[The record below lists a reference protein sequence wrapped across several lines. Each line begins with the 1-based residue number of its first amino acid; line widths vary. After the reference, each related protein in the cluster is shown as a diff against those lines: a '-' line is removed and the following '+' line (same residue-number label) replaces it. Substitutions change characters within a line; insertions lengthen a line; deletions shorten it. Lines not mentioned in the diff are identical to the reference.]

1 MLYSLLQ
8 LIQCDTYCIILRV
21 LRNCGAYIFIQFVIS
36 FHSYCVAVFL
46 LFWLLTCV
54 FVSYIMKL
62 YKSMH
67 TSFLVCALQHIF
79 LNSNCVLFSQK
90 LKLVHKTVSIK
101 YIDCFACGLLYDET
115 FVASYIT
122 GSQSEIE

>member
-21 LRNCGAYIFIQFVIS
+21 LHNCGAYIFIQFVIS
-36 FHSYCVAVFL
+36 FHSYCFAVF
-46 LFWLLTCV
+46 FIVLTLNMCIRIIH
-54 FVSYIMKL
+54 YEII
-62 YKSMH
+62 SMH
-67 TSFLVCALQHIF
+67 TSLLVCALQHIF

-122 GSQSEIE
+122 RSQSEIE